1 MNRLP
6 ARIPERARRHARLR
20 EALREAMEARP
31 LVLDVLP
38 RNSLWEAAMLHWHAR
53 RERERHGE
61 PWSDS
66 KAFAHRLQINFL
78 RHQRS
83 NYERL
88 LGDLQG
94 LHLDARA
101 LYILHGLLKAEV
113 LALIARH
120 YPEFREECSRQ
131 AVGRKHNYRRAA

>member
-20 EALREAMEARP
+20 EALREILEASP
-31 LVLDVLP
+31 LVVDPMP

-53 RERERHGE
+53 KEWELHGE
-61 PWSDS
+61 PWSDN
-66 KAFAHRLQINFL
+66 KGFQHRIQINFL

-83 NYERL
+83 NYEKL
-88 LGDLQG
+88 LVELQG
-94 LHLDARA
+94 LRLDARA

-120 YPEFREECSRQ
+120 YPEFRGECERQ
-131 AVGRKHNYRRAA
+131 AVDRKPNYRRAA